1 MDRNRY
7 AEIMAQY
14 QQAQPFSF
22 TGYPST
28 YTGGYDATP
37 YQAYS
42 APVNRY
48 EEIMSQPAMGGGG
61 RGTQE
66 TSEPRYN
73 PLSPLA
79 TPESGSLGFQ
89 LLDAYGN
96 TKVLPYAW
104 LSGLIS
110 QNMLTNQLSQAG
122 ENAAKA
128 YADAKS
134 GYAAGTMFG
143 GPSSDA
149 STFAGG
155 GFGVPGAMTT
165 PTGAGIPASPMSVDP
180 AQAAQAIANAQE
192 SGGSGGG
199 RGGGY
204 SGAPSGG
211 SDVGRSAPGSAHE
224 GQGGSNYSQG
234 GHVSMMHLQG
244 PNPMGPD
251 DGYAALKDGEYVIN
265 DKAVKKYGIELMD
278 AINSG
283 KISKGKLRGL
293 LEM

>member
-1 MDRNRY
+1 MATRNRY
-7 AEIMAQY
+7 AELMAQY

-28 YTGGYDATP
+28 YTGGYNISQP
-37 YQAYS
+37 QAYA
-42 APVNRY
+42 APANRY

-79 TPESGSLGFQ
+79 TPESGSFGFQ

-110 QNMLTNQLSQAG
+110 QNMLTDQLSQAG

-165 PTGAGIPASPMSVDP
+165 PTGAGIPANPMSVDP
-180 AQAAQAIANAQE
+180 AQAAQAIADAQA
-192 SGGSGGG
+192 SGGNGGG
-199 RGGGY
+199 GHDWGGG
-204 SGAPSGG
+204 GQTAATGG
-211 SDVGRSAPGSAHE
+211 NNG
-224 GQGGSNYSQG
+224 
-234 GHVSMMHLQG
+234 
-244 PNPMGPD
+244 
-251 DGYAALKDGEYVIN
+251 
-265 DKAVKKYGIELMD
+265 D
-278 AINSG
+278 A
-283 KISKGKLRGL
+283 
-293 LEM
+293 